1 MAKLTPK
8 QEAFCKAYIETG
20 NASEAYRR
28 SYNAKNFSE
37 NALAVQASKT
47 LKHPKVALRIAE
59 LQASHQKRH
68 EVTVDRIVQ
77 EYAKIGF
84 ANMLD
89 YVTVDSNGGAFV
101 NLSKLNRDQAAAIQ
115 EITVEHLPA
124 KDAEDGSGGKI
135 AVLKTRF
142 KLADKKSALDSLGKH
157 LGMFKELHEHTGKDG
172 EAIEFAG
179 SEHDAARRIAFML
192 GKAVGRVEARTE
204 NASIGS

>member
-68 EVTVDRIVQ
+68 EVTVDR
-77 EYAKIGF
+77 
-84 ANMLD
+84 
-89 YVTVDSNGGAFV
+89 NGGAFV